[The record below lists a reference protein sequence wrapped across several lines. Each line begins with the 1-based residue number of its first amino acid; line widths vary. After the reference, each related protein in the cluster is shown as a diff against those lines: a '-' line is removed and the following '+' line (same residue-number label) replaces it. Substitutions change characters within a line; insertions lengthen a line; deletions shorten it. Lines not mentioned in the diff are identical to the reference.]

1 MFFFQVLQANCPGML
16 AYRHRLNNEPY
27 QNTTS
32 TSVQFYLDGDEPF
45 DFAVQAVNTG
55 GAWSEVYSYNGRS
68 KEIGMLTSTLYR
80 NLVWVT
86 FLNYQLPC
94 YDASAKLR
102 EIAKSA

>member
-1 MFFFQVLQANCPGML
+1 M
-16 AYRHRLNNEPY
+16 
-27 QNTTS
+27 
-32 TSVQFYLDGDEPF
+32 QFYLDGDEPF

-86 FLNYQLPC
+86 FHNYYLLY
-94 YDASAKLR
+94 YDASAK
-102 EIAKSA
+102 IKKYCN